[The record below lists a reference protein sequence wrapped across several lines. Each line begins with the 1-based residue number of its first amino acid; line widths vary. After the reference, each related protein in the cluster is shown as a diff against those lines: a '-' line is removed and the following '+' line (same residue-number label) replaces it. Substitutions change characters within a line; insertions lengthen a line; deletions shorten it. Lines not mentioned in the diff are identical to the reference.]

1 MNANLKDL
9 VKISIILLSLDYV
22 YLSST
27 INFYKKLIKD
37 IQGRELKFR
46 KMGAIL
52 CYILL
57 IFSIYYFIILK
68 NGSELD
74 AFFLGISIYGVFDTT
89 NYAIFDRWNYE
100 AVILDTLWG
109 GILYYST
116 VKIHRNLL
124 LNI

>member
-1 MNANLKDL
+1 MMLNLKDL

-22 YLSST
+22 YLTST
-27 INFYKKLIKD
+27 INFYKKLVKD

-46 KMGAIL
+46 RMGAIL

-89 NYAIFDRWNYE
+89 NYAIFDRWNYK

-109 GILYYST
+109 GILYYTT
-116 VKIHRNLL
+116 VRLYRL
-124 LNI
+124 

>member
-1 MNANLKDL
+1 MKINFKDL
-9 VKISIILLSLDYV
+9 VKISVILLSLDYV
-22 YLSST
+22 YLTST
-27 INFYKKLIKD
+27 LVFYKKIVRD

-46 KMGAIL
+46 KFGALL

-89 NYAIFDRWNYE
+89 NYAIFDRWNYK
-100 AVILDTLWG
+100 AVVMDTLWG
-109 GILYYST
+109 ASLYALVSYFTLS
-116 VKIHRNLL
+116 LL
-124 LNI
+124 K

>member
-1 MNANLKDL
+1 MLNLKDL

-22 YLSST
+22 YLTST
-27 INFYKKLIKD
+27 INFYKKLVKD

-46 KMGAIL
+46 RMGAIL

-57 IFSIYYFIILK
+57 LFSIYYFIILK

-89 NYAIFDRWNYE
+89 NYAIFDRWNYK

-109 GILYYST
+109 GILYYTT
-116 VKIHRNLL
+116 VRLYRL
-124 LNI
+124 